1 MPTAIQGRTG
11 ETMGNF
17 LLLTDDVN
25 DDVLREYA
33 ASWVMHVKA
42 AMKRDDGSPRIEM
55 RAIYDEEK
63 AVEVVLE
70 YVLEPKVVL

>member
-1 MPTAIQGRTG
+1 MSNFILKTDEVNG
-11 ETMGNF
+11 ET
-17 LLLTDDVN
+17 
-25 DDVLREYA
+25 LRVYA
-33 ASWVMHVKA
+33 AQWVAHVKA

-70 YVLEPKVVL
+70 YALEPKVVL